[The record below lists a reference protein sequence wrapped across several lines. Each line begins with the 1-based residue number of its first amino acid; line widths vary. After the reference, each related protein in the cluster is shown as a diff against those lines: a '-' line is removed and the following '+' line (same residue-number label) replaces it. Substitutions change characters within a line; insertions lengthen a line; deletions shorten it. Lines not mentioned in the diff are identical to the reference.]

1 MLLFVAMRPIV
12 TFFPIFY
19 IMVIIFMYMKYLPS
33 ILKNLRME
41 RRLTQVEVEQL
52 TGIDRTTISAYENGT
67 REPSLKNIDILA
79 NLYKVSLDVLCG
91 RSDRKMIDITNE
103 DAITQQKILKI
114 MYKKK
119 EKYWRYMRMFRFVID
134 FLCQQFNN
142 DEFDKD
148 VLNYGL
154 EVLLYNIFTI
164 VILIILTIMFK
175 NYLFGIYFIPI
186 FCILRITLGG
196 YHCKTVYGCTLTM
209 ITIYSL
215 VNVIS
220 NTIWYK
226 YIIHVISIFLILGL
240 LFIKPCEENT
250 LHLKKYDI
258 LYKYIFI
265 VIFSFSLICF
275 FESANFIPIF
285 TALFVVELMYLA
297 NITIN

>member
-1 MLLFVAMRPIV
+1 
-12 TFFPIFY
+12 
-19 IMVIIFMYMKYLPS
+19 
-33 ILKNLRME
+33 
-41 RRLTQVEVEQL
+41 
-52 TGIDRTTISAYENGT
+52 
-67 REPSLKNIDILA
+67 
-79 NLYKVSLDVLCG
+79 
-91 RSDRKMIDITNE
+91 
-103 DAITQQKILKI
+103 
-114 MYKKK
+114 
-119 EKYWRYMRMFRFVID
+119 MFRFVID

-175 NYLFGIYFIPI
+175 NYLFGLYFIPI

-220 NTIWYK
+220 NTIWYE

-265 VIFSFSLICF
+265 VIFSLSLICF
-275 FESANFIPIF
+275 FESENFIPIF

-297 NITIN
+297 NIIFN

>member
-1 MLLFVAMRPIV
+1 
-12 TFFPIFY
+12 
-19 IMVIIFMYMKYLPS
+19 
-33 ILKNLRME
+33 
-41 RRLTQVEVEQL
+41 
-52 TGIDRTTISAYENGT
+52 
-67 REPSLKNIDILA
+67 
-79 NLYKVSLDVLCG
+79 
-91 RSDRKMIDITNE
+91 
-103 DAITQQKILKI
+103 
-114 MYKKK
+114 
-119 EKYWRYMRMFRFVID
+119 MFRFVID